1 MRLDTTARKLQIYL
15 DSLDAR
21 YKSDPNMHDMVVEL
35 EDHYKKNMER
45 LEKAQQLKQEA
56 NDLENKVH
64 IK

>member
-1 MRLDTTARKLQIYL
+1 
-15 DSLDAR
+15 
-21 YKSDPNMHDMVVEL
+21 MHDMVVEL